1 MLTAEHIY
9 SRKDYPAMTDTH
21 KIVAVNGS
29 PHAGFG
35 NTSQMLAM
43 LQAPLAA
50 QGFELEE
57 IFLSTQQIDYC
68 VGCALCL
75 EKGACWIRDD
85 HKALTKKLL
94 EADAVILASPVYFR
108 HVTAQ
113 FKTFLDRCLGLG
125 HRPRADWKPGLAVS
139 VSAGWGETEVARYL
153 AIVLRVFGAFAVGQ
167 LTAIAVGPG
176 QFLGKDLVAARAG
189 ELAQDLVRAVKE
201 KRRFPATDQDLDYWR
216 FMGSLV
222 RENRDF
228 MRADHDHWQQL
239 GILDS
244 FEAYIGQTWE
254 TPVRD
259 SAMREAW
266 LKDLMQ
272 SKRQKSDGPETEPA
286 PPSGPRKFTTLRDLL
301 AAMPQAFNP
310 EAARGLAAT
319 YQFEVSGPENF
330 IAHVRITDEKATF
343 QEGPASRPDVVITTP
358 ADVWL
363 AVSQGELD
371 GTQAFMTGKYK
382 VQGNM
387 GLLMK
392 LKELFSRSS

>member
-1 MLTAEHIY
+1 
-9 SRKDYPAMTDTH
+9 MTDTY

-43 LQAPLAA
+43 LQEPLAA

-57 IFLSTQQIDYC
+57 IFLSSLQIEYC
-68 VGCALCL
+68 VGCAMCL

-85 HKALTKKLL
+85 HKSLTRKLL

-125 HRPRADWKPGLAVS
+125 HRPSTAWKPGLAVC

-153 AIVLRVFGAFAVGQ
+153 ALTLRVFGAFAVGQ

-176 QFLGKDLVAARAG
+176 HFLGKELVAARAA
-189 ELAQDLVRAVKE
+189 ELARDLARAVKE
-201 KRRFPATDQDLDYWR
+201 KRRFPASDLDLDYWR
-216 FMGSLV
+216 FMGGLV

-228 MRADHDHWQQL
+228 MRADYEHWQQL

-244 FEAYIGQTWE
+244 FEAYVGQTWE

-259 SAMREAW
+259 PAMREAW
-266 LKDLMQ
+266 LQDLRQ
-272 SKRQKSDGPETEPA
+272 AQRQKSGKGEPA
-286 PPSGPRKFTTLRDLL
+286 PSPASDPGQFANLRDLL
-301 AAMPQAFNP
+301 VGMPLALNP
-310 EAARGLAAT
+310 EAARGLTAT
-319 YQFEVSGPENF
+319 YQFQVSGTENF
-330 IAHVRITDEKATF
+330 VAHIHIEGQQARF
-343 QEGPASRPDVVITTP
+343 QEGPAPQPDVIIKTP

-363 AVSQGELD
+363 AVSRGKLD
-371 GTQAFMTGKYK
+371 GTQAFMTGKYQ
-382 VQGNM
+382 VEGNV
-387 GLLMK
+387 GLLLK
-392 LKELFSRSS
+392 LQKLFP